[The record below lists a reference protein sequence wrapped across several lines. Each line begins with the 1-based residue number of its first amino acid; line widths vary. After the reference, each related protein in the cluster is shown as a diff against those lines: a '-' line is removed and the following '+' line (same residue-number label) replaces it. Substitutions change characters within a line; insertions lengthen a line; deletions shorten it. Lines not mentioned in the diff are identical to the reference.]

1 MAPVEARDALRGL
14 FDESQSLVKGEWEDH
29 DEVSPFECEVA
40 GGGKGV
46 QFLLSR
52 IGSSPGTMDDAQAA
66 AATISDLWES
76 RGYPT
81 TTTFKQELGYRV
93 NAENDEHSVITFAAS
108 NNAMTLG
115 GGSSCVPGDRSEVR
129 KLVE

>member
-1 MAPVEARDALRGL
+1 MSPIEARDSLRDL
-14 FDESQSLVKGEWEDH
+14 FEESQTLVQGTWENH
-29 DEVSPFECEVA
+29 DEVSPFECEEV
-40 GGGKGV
+40 GGGQGV

-52 IGSSPGTMDDAQAA
+52 IGTSPGSMDDAES
-66 AATISDLWES
+66 AATQISNLWES

-81 TTTFKQELGYRV
+81 TTTYRAELGYRV
-93 NAENDEHSVITFAAS
+93 NAEDDTRSVITFAAS
-108 NNAMTLG
+108 ENAMTLG